1 MQTLTSKDGTTLAFD
16 RLGDGPPVVLVH
28 GGMVQ
33 RADNARLAE
42 LLAEQFTV
50 ITYDRRG
57 RGDSGDT
64 PPGGLAREIED
75 LAAVIAEAGGSPR
88 LYAISSGGALALE
101 AVATGLPV
109 SKLALYEVPYFESEE
124 QREIGRQYG
133 VNVAKA
139 AAEGRR
145 ADAVEL
151 FLGLVGLPPD
161 MIAGMRHAPHWPG
174 MEANALTLPYDAEA
188 LGMAS
193 RGGAL
198 PEQTVA
204 SVKVPTLV
212 LDGGASEAWM
222 REAQQRIAKTL
233 PNAEY
238 ATLDGQ
244 THDVSPDAL
253 APVLARFFS

>member
-1 MQTLTSKDGTTLAFD
+1 MRTVSSKDGTRIAYD

-33 RADNARLAE
+33 RADNAPLAN
-42 LLAEQFTV
+42 LLAERFTV
-50 ITYDRRG
+50 INYDRRG
-57 RGDSGDT
+57 RGGSGDT

-75 LAAVIAEAGGSPR
+75 LETIVAEAGGTPR
-88 LYAISSGGALALE
+88 LYGISSGGALALE
-101 AVATGLPV
+101 AVAAGLPV
-109 SKLALYEVPYFESEE
+109 SRLALYEVPYFESEE
-124 QREIGRQYG
+124 MRELGRRYG
-133 VNVAKA
+133 VDVAKA

-145 ADAVEL
+145 GDAVEL
-151 FLGLVGLPPD
+151 FLGLVGMPPD

-193 RGGAL
+193 RGGAM
-198 PEQTVA
+198 PEETVA
-204 SVKVPTLV
+204 SVRVPTLV

-222 REAQQRIAKTL
+222 REAQERIAKTV

-238 ATLDGQ
+238 ATLEGQ
-244 THDVSPDAL
+244 SHDVSPDAL